1 MTDGGFECAAAVS
14 ILLAPV
20 ILSEAADSR
29 RESAAQSK
37 DPSQFISHSG
47 RVKGDSDVF
56 HRPTVTS
63 NLVPAS
69 ESRSRPKRTYSGRPH
84 RAVPKSL
91 CSLDFDP

>member
-1 MTDGGFECAAAVS
+1 MTDGGFERAAAVS

-47 RVKGDSDVF
+47 RVTGDSDVF
-56 HRPTVTS
+56 HRPTVTIQPCPPLP
-63 NLVPAS
+63 N
-69 ESRSRPKRTYSGRPH
+69 RDHGRTGRTPEGRIGPLLSPLLSG
-84 RAVPKSL
+84 
-91 CSLDFDP
+91 F